1 MVGTCHASVNVVGTR
16 HAWVVGTCH
25 ASVLGICHASVV
37 GTNKNT
43 FFMVRNGAF
52 LEWQCKYLLQVV
64 RYSLNQTPEIKI
76 GLGLGLDGYFPI
88 LYFKNLKDIF

>member
-1 MVGTCHASVNVVGTR
+1 
-16 HAWVVGTCH
+16 
-25 ASVLGICHASVV
+25 
-37 GTNKNT
+37 
-43 FFMVRNGAF
+43 MVRNGAF

-88 LYFKNLKDIF
+88 FYFKSKRHFLKFCKIACPELTHTKGSKWAER

>member
-1 MVGTCHASVNVVGTR
+1 
-16 HAWVVGTCH
+16 
-25 ASVLGICHASVV
+25 
-37 GTNKNT
+37 
-43 FFMVRNGAF
+43 MVRNGAL

-88 LYFKNLKDIF
+88 LYFKRNFLKFCKIACPELTLTKGSKWAER